1 MIKTIKITFVFA
13 LISIFVF
20 ACSNSEEYLTPESV
34 IEANAK
40 YMTEENFD
48 KVMDTI
54 DKDSP
59 AYASSESMVKKLFDL
74 YDLNY
79 KIISMKVINESN
91 DEAQVEFVQE
101 TTKIKGPAFK
111 NNRVDGVH
119 ILKRDDNSWK
129 IYSTKI
135 TNIQYLD

>member
-1 MIKTIKITFVFA
+1 MIHSMKVKFVFT
-13 LISIFVF
+13 LISILVF

-79 KIISMKVINESN
+79 KIISMKVINKSN

>member
-13 LISIFVF
+13 LISILVF

-111 NNRVDGVH
+111 NNRVDGIH
-119 ILKRDDNSWK
+119 ILRRDDNSWK

>member
-13 LISIFVF
+13 LISILVF